1 MRLFVL
7 NFLKFNLRYKK
18 NSDIAKKKQRLKLQM
33 LTVSLNLLTKMK
45 IVRYNKLKKTLIA
58 KSLR

>member
-45 IVRYNKLKKTLIA
+45 IVRYNKLKKKNTYC
-58 KSLR
+58 

>member
-1 MRLFVL
+1 MRSFVL

-45 IVRYNKLKKTLIA
+45 IVRYNKLQKTLIA